1 MGKLVT
7 TTGDLLDAAF
17 QHAQKMSLRGKDI
30 QRLGRQLALENI
42 EKLDGYRANLHENYL
57 EGIREWRENYKA
69 YNLGNTVASQSPT
82 GHDRL
87 IENSSV
93 SKD

>member
-7 TTGDLLDAAF
+7 TTGDLLDAAL

-42 EKLDGYRANLHENYL
+42 EKLDGYRANLHENYM
-57 EGIREWRENYKA
+57 EGIREWRENYRA
-69 YNLGNTVASQSPT
+69 YNLGDVATSQSAMN
-82 GHDRL
+82 HDWL